1 MLNFYKKYVGLCN
14 EKGLTPS
21 RAALEIGLSKV
32 AVSNWK
38 SKRNS
43 PTDANL
49 QKIADYF
56 GVTVEYLKG
65 EEDQATKKPL
75 SENEERLNKALK
87 MIDDLSDSEY
97 MAFESFIAG
106 LKANRKQD

>member
-1 MLNFYKKYVGLCN
+1 MNFYHIFLNLCN
-14 EKGLTPS
+14 DLDKSP
-21 RAALEIGLSKV
+21 SKV
-32 AVSNWK
+32 AEDIGSTRAAANRWK
-38 SKRNS
+38 NGSIPSDSTLLKL
-43 PTDANL
+43 A
-49 QKIADYF
+49 KYF

-65 EEDQATKKPL
+65 EEEQAKKEPL
-75 SENEERLNKALK
+75 PENEERLNKALK

>member
-1 MLNFYKKYVGLCN
+1 MDFYDIFIKLCN
-14 EKGLTPS
+14 EKGVKPS
-21 RAALEIGLSKV
+21 PMLESIGIQKTAAT
-32 AVSNWK
+32 NWK
-38 SKRNS
+38 KRRSK

-49 QKIADYF
+49 QKIANYF
-56 GVTVEYLKG
+56 NVSVEYLKG
-65 EEDQATKKPL
+65 EQEQATKKPL